1 MITFI
6 VRRLVAAV
14 GLLLI
19 VALATFIIFFII
31 PQWGGQTP
39 QDMAAEYVGRQMNH
53 QALQSVMTQY
63 GFNQPVLTHFYDYVK
78 DIFTGTTYSDGVN
91 MIKCP
96 APCMGYSFRTFNQVW
111 PTVMG
116 DFPVT
121 LSIALGAGFFWL
133 VFGVFSG
140 VISAVRKGSIL
151 DRATMFIAL
160 LGVAMPVYFVAPLC
174 MLLFVYKWPIFPDPT
189 GVSYVSFTQNPFEWA
204 SHLLLVWLVL
214 AFGYAALYTRLTRAG
229 MLDALGEDYVRT
241 ARAKGVPEF
250 RVVYKH
256 ALRAA
261 ITPIITIFGMDFG
274 SVLGGAVLAEIAFS
288 QKGIGSLA
296 ILSIQQKDFP
306 TMMGITLVA
315 AAFIVVANMVVDI
328 LYAVIDPRVRMG

>member
-6 VRRLVAAV
+6 VRRLIAAV

-39 QDMAAEYVGRQMNH
+39 QSMAADYVGRQMNP
-53 QALQSVMTQY
+53 QALQSVMVKY
-63 GFNQPVLTHFYDYVK
+63 GLNQPVVKHFLDYVK

-91 MIKCP
+91 NINCP
-96 APCMGYSFRTFNQVW
+96 APCLGYSFRTFNQVW
-111 PTVMG
+111 PTVIG

-133 VFGVFSG
+133 VFGVISG
-140 VISAVRKGSIL
+140 VISAVHKGSLL
-151 DRATMFIAL
+151 DRSAMFIAL

-174 MLLFVYKWPIFPDPT
+174 MLVLVYKWPIFPDPT
-189 GVSYVSFTQNPFEWA
+189 GIGYVPFTQNPFEWA
-204 SHLLLVWLVL
+204 AHLLLVWLVL

-229 MLDALGEDYVRT
+229 MLDALNEDYVRT
-241 ARAKGVPEF
+241 ARAKGVPE
-250 RVVYKH
+250 RLVVYKH

-288 QKGIGSLA
+288 QKGIGALA

-306 TMMGITLVA
+306 TMMGITLIA
-315 AAFIVVANMVVDI
+315 AAFIVVANLVVDI
-328 LYAVIDPRVRMG
+328 LYAVIDPRVRLG